1 MQNFKLR
8 HYRLAIRV
16 SGETWRIVTILTI
29 TSDGARRSGTGPLNL
44 GVSRKVCREENA
56 CLS

>member
-1 MQNFKLR
+1 VKA
-8 HYRLAIRV
+8 RLAVRV

-29 TSDGARRSGTGPLNL
+29 TSDGARFKGPVPDLRRL
-44 GVSRKVCREENA
+44 SLPEVYREENA

>member
-8 HYRLAIRV
+8 HYRLAVRV

-29 TSDGARRSGTGPLNL
+29 MSNCARFKGPVPV
-44 GVSRKVCREENA
+44 VSRKVCREENA